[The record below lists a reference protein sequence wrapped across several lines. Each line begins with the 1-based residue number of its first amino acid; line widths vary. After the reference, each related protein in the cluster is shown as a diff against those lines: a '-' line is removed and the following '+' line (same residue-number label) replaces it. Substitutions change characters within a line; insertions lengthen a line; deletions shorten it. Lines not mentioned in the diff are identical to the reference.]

1 MKTRMIFVGPPGAGK
16 GSQAKILSEKLN
28 VPHISTGDMFRA
40 HLKND
45 TKLGLLAKQ
54 YINQGLLVPDDLT
67 NDMVKERFNEKDV
80 QNGFILDGYPRN
92 PLQAQFLDT
101 LLKEHGMSLDI
112 IINVTS
118 DDDII
123 IKRITGRRS
132 CPTCGAVYHIENN
145 PPKVFGICDKDQT
158 PLVQRKDDTEETVV
172 KRLKVYYEETFPLI
186 EYYKNKGL
194 LVDIDGNGEILE
206 ITEKILEILGA

>member
-45 TKLGLLAKQ
+45 TKLGFLAKQ
-54 YINQGLLVPDDLT
+54 YINKGLLVPDDVT

-112 IINVTS
+112 IINITS

-132 CPTCGAVYHIENN
+132 CPTCGAIYHIENN

>member
-54 YINQGLLVPDDLT
+54 YINQGLLVPDDVT

-118 DDDII
+118 DDEII

>member
-1 MKTRMIFVGPPGAGK
+1 
-16 GSQAKILSEKLN
+16 
-28 VPHISTGDMFRA
+28 
-40 HLKND
+40 
-45 TKLGLLAKQ
+45 
-54 YINQGLLVPDDLT
+54 
-67 NDMVKERFNEKDV
+67 DMVKERFNEKDV

-112 IINVTS
+112 IINITS

-132 CPTCGAVYHIENN
+132 CPICGAIYHIENN

>member
-54 YINQGLLVPDDLT
+54 YINQGLLVPDDVT
-67 NDMVKERFNEKDV
+67 HDMVKERFNEKDV

-112 IINVTS
+112 IINITS

-132 CPTCGAVYHIENN
+132 CPTCGAIYHIENN

>member
-54 YINQGLLVPDDLT
+54 YINQGLLVTDDVT

-112 IINVTS
+112 IINITS

-123 IKRITGRRS
+123 IKRITGR
-132 CPTCGAVYHIENN
+132 
-145 PPKVFGICDKDQT
+145 
-158 PLVQRKDDTEETVV
+158 
-172 KRLKVYYEETFPLI
+172 
-186 EYYKNKGL
+186 
-194 LVDIDGNGEILE
+194 
-206 ITEKILEILGA
+206 

>member
-1 MKTRMIFVGPPGAGK
+1 MIFVGPPGAGK

-54 YINQGLLVPDDLT
+54 YINKGLLVPDDVT

-112 IINVTS
+112 IINITS

-132 CPTCGAVYHIENN
+132 CPTCGAIYHIENN

>member
-54 YINQGLLVPDDLT
+54 YINKGLLVPDDVT

-112 IINVTS
+112 IINITS

-132 CPTCGAVYHIENN
+132 CPTCGAIYHIENN

>member
-1 MKTRMIFVGPPGAGK
+1 MIFVGPPGAGK

-54 YINQGLLVPDDLT
+54 YINQGLLVPDDVT

-112 IINVTS
+112 IINITS

-132 CPTCGAVYHIENN
+132 CPTCGAIYHIENN

>member
-54 YINQGLLVPDDLT
+54 YINQGLLVPDDVT

-112 IINVTS
+112 IINITS

-132 CPTCGAVYHIENN
+132 CPTCGAIYHIENN

>member
-16 GSQAKILSEKLN
+16 GSQAKILSKKLN

-54 YINQGLLVPDDLT
+54 YINKGLLVPDDVT

-112 IINVTS
+112 IINITS

-132 CPTCGAVYHIENN
+132 CPTCGAIYHIENN